1 MKATMTDQQSIA
13 GQSRPATPRRHRLG
27 MGRETREI
35 TLIIATIA
43 TLLVVGAFNHRFVTL
58 ENIRFM
64 VLNSVVL
71 SLVAL
76 GQTWVI
82 ATKGIDLSVAPIMG
96 LTAVVTGLLAQTA
109 GLPLYQAAGLALVIG
124 LVLGTVNGLLV
135 AKITIPPIIVT
146 LGSYSIYS
154 GLVFI
159 YSNGNQVTNVP
170 AAYAT
175 FGNGILAPWLPL
187 PFPVLTLLAALLL
200 CWFVLGQTPFGRAV
214 LAIGNN
220 ATAAYNAGVAVTST
234 LVRVYMISG
243 VMAALAGLVF
253 VSYTGSAT
261 VTTGTGD
268 HIELQS
274 IAVALIGGTAIA
286 GGRGNMIGT
295 VLGGLFLSVILT
307 ALVFLHV
314 PPIWYSAGEGAMILL
329 TVTLGMR
336 QAAAGKAAR

>member
-1 MKATMTDQQSIA
+1 MKATMIDQKTLLSA
-13 GQSRPATPRRHRLG
+13 HRPASVPARRVR
-27 MGRETREI
+27 RETREI
-35 TLIIATIA
+35 TLIVATIV
-43 TLLVVGAFNHRFVTL
+43 TLVVVGLYSHRFVSL

-96 LTAVVTGLLAQTA
+96 LTAVVTGLLAQNS
-109 GLPLYQAAGLALVIG
+109 GLPLYEAFALAVGIG
-124 LVLGTVNGLLV
+124 LVLGTINGFLV
-135 AKITIPPIIVT
+135 ARITIPPIIVT
-146 LGSYSIYS
+146 LGTYSIYS
-154 GLVFI
+154 GLMFI
-159 YSNGNQVTNVP
+159 YSNGTQVTAVP
-170 AAYAT
+170 SAYAT
-175 FGNGILAPWLPL
+175 FGNGIVAAWLPL
-187 PFPVLTLLAALLL
+187 PIPVLALVVAVAL
-200 CWFVLGQTPFGRAV
+200 CWFMINHTLFGRAV

-220 ATAAYNAGVAVTST
+220 ATAAYNAGVPVTRT
-234 LVRVYMISG
+234 QILVYVISG
-243 VMAALAGLVF
+243 VLAAFAGLVF

-274 IAVALIGGTAIA
+274 IAVTLIGGTAIA
-286 GGRGNMIGT
+286 GGRGNMLGT

-314 PPIWYSAGEGAMILL
+314 PPIWYSAGEGVMILL

-336 QAAAGKAAR
+336 QAAVGKAVR